1 MAVSREGKEGRREGE
16 EGREEGGRKGG
27 EERGRGKEG
36 EGKRGERG
44 RKGGKGGREGE
55 KGKGQR
61 ERGRGRGE
69 TEKSQGLSFRL
80 RAGGELQRETKMTL
94 FCWFQNLCLR
104 NVTQGI
110 RNQEE
115 HSTGAFEAA
124 EATSSVRGRGGQ
136 AAGGRW
142 W

>member
-16 EGREEGGRKGG
+16 EGREGGKKGRG
-27 EERGRGKEG
+27 EKGRGRER

-44 RKGGKGGREGE
+44 RRGGREE
-55 KGKGQR
+55 ER
-61 ERGRGRGE
+61 ERRGRGRGRGGGGRGE

-115 HSTGAFEAA
+115 HSTSAFEAT
-124 EATSSVRGRGGQ
+124 EATSSVRDRGGQ